1 MHPPSKKNKV
11 RYSSISTCNI
21 VQDSNDNIV
30 LNSHVNVTEDMDSSG
45 KDNSVDLNSNS
56 VSSITSVASIVSK
69 ENSTDYL
76 PTDFES
82 EDSSSVN
89 HHFVSDSEVSNSSSF
104 ASWCWS

>member
-1 MHPPSKKNKV
+1 MLQPPSKKNKV

-30 LNSHVNVTEDMDSSG
+30 LNSHVNVTEDMDSLG
-45 KDNSVDLNSNS
+45 KDNSVDLNSDS
-56 VSSITSVASIVSK
+56 VSSITSVASIVFK

-89 HHFVSDSEVSNSSSF
+89 HHFVSDSKVSNSPSF
-104 ASWCWS
+104 AS